1 MNGNSLLLDTNI
13 VLYLLKGEETL
24 VPLLENKQ
32 LYISFITELEL
43 LSFKGLNEWQTKGVK
58 SFINECFIVD
68 ISQGIKELTIKLRKD
83 FSLKLPDAIILATSV
98 YMNIPLVSADSD
110 FKKVKTADI
119 ILYQK

>member
-1 MNGNSLLLDTNI
+1 MLLDTNI

>member
-43 LSFKGLNEWQTKGVK
+43 LSFKGLNELQIKGVR
-58 SFINECFIVD
+58 SFIDECFVVD
-68 ISQGIKELTIKLRKD
+68 ISQGIKDLTIKLRKD

-98 YMNIPLVSADSD
+98 YMNIPLVSADND

-119 ILYQK
+119 IFYQK